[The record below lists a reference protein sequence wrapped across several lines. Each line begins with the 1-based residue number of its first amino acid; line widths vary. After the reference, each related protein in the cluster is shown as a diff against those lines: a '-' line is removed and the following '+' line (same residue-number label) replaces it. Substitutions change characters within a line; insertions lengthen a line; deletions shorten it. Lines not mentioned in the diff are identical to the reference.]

1 MAKQEPRL
9 EKAGAGATSAEVK
22 GKIIEFAWHLKKNGY
37 REATI
42 RGASKELEILARRG
56 ANILDSES
64 VKEVIANQPWAESRK
79 LRVVNLYTL
88 FLKML
93 GETWNPPKYKP
104 VRKLPFIP
112 TEKSI
117 DQLISACGKKTSTFL
132 QLLKETGM
140 RSGEANK
147 LVWNDIDFER
157 CTVNITPE
165 KNGNPRILKVS
176 RELVGRLKALP
187 RTSDRV
193 FGNRSYNSPIN
204 AFCQQRRRI
213 AKRLNNPQITRIHFH
228 TLRHWYAT
236 KLYYQ
241 TKDILLVKTRLG
253 HKRIDSTLLYVQLAE
268 VVYGKGEL
276 DNFVCKTAKT
286 AEEISELIEAG
297 FEYVTETDDLKFFRK
312 RK

>member
-1 MAKQEPRL
+1 LAN
-9 EKAGAGATSAEVK
+9 
-22 GKIIEFAWHLKKNGY
+22 LKKNGY

-42 RGASKELEILARRG
+42 RGATKELKILARRG
-56 ANILDSES
+56 AKILDVES

-79 LRVVNLYTL
+79 LRVVNLYTS

-104 VRKLPFIP
+104 VHKLPFIP
-112 TEKSI
+112 TEKTI
-117 DQLISACGKKTSTFL
+117 DQMISACGKKTSTYL

-140 RSGEANK
+140 RSGEADK
-147 LVWNDIDFER
+147 LLWNDVDFER

-165 KNGNPRILKVS
+165 KNSNPRILKVS
-176 RELVGRLKALP
+176 KELVGRLKALP
-187 RTSDRV
+187 RTSDRM
-193 FGNRSYNSPIN
+193 FGNRSYNSPRN

-213 AKRLNNPQITRIHFH
+213 AKRLNKPKIAQIHFH

-236 KLYYQ
+236 KLYYE
-241 TKDILLVKTRLG
+241 TKDILLVKARLG

-268 VVYGKGEL
+268 AVYGKGEL
-276 DNFVCKTAKT
+276 DDFVCKTAKT
-286 AEEISELIEAG
+286 PKEISDLIEVG
-297 FEYVTETDDLKFFRK
+297 FDYVTEMDGLKFFRK